1 MKIALFGAGGAIG
14 QSIAEEALSRGHQV
28 TAVVRDP
35 SKFKL
40 AHEKLTVVKGDAAS
54 AESVAKTVTGHDAAI
69 SAVGPTG
76 TNTEQGFLVEVAQ
89 ALIKGLAK
97 AGMSRLVVVG
107 GAGSLEVAP
116 GLQLVDAPAFPAAYR
131 GIALAHRDSLDVFR
145 TADLDW
151 TYISPAALIE
161 PGERTGR
168 YRKGTTQLITDE
180 QENSRISIPDYA
192 IALLDEVENATL
204 LRSQMTVAY

>member
-14 QSIAEEALSRGHQV
+14 QSIAAEALSRGHQV
-28 TAVVRDP
+28 TAVARDP
-35 SKFKL
+35 STFKL
-40 AHEKLTVVKGDAAS
+40 AHEKLTVVKGDAAD
-54 AESVAKTVTGHDAAI
+54 AESVSKAVANHDAAV

-76 TNTEQGFLVEVAQ
+76 ENTDQGFLVKVAHS
-89 ALIKGLAK
+89 LTNGLTK
-97 AGMSRLVVVG
+97 AGVSRLVVVG

-116 GLQLVDAPAFPAAYR
+116 GVQLVDAPVFPAAWR

-151 TYISPAALIE
+151 TYISPAAYIE

-180 QENSRISIPDYA
+180 QGNSRISIPDYA
-192 IALLDEVENATL
+192 IALVDEIENATAV
-204 LRSQMTVAY
+204 RSQMTVAY

>member
-35 SKFKL
+35 SKFKV
-40 AHEKLTVVKGDAAS
+40 AHEKLTVVKGDAAD
-54 AESVAKTVTGHDAAI
+54 AESVARTVAGHDAVV

-76 TNTEQGFLVEVAQ
+76 ADTDQGFLAKVAHS
-89 ALIKGLAK
+89 LINGLTK
-97 AGMSRLVVVG
+97 AAVSRLVVVG

-116 GLQLVDAPAFPAAYR
+116 GVQLVDAPVFPAAWR

-145 TADLDW
+145 TADLNW
-151 TYISPAALIE
+151 TYISPPALIE
-161 PGERTGR
+161 PGERTGK
-168 YRKGTTQLITDE
+168 YRQGTTQLLADE
-180 QENSRISIPDYA
+180 QGNSRISIPDYA
-192 IALLDEVENATL
+192 IALLDEVESGTAF
-204 LRSQMTVAY
+204 RSQTTVAY

>member
-40 AHEKLTVVKGDAAS
+40 VNEKLTVVKGDAAD
-54 AESVAKTVTGHDAAI
+54 AESVAKTVAGHDAAI

-76 TNTEQGFLVEVAQ
+76 ADTDQGFLVKVAHS
-89 ALIKGLAK
+89 LINGLKK
-97 AGMSRLVVVG
+97 AGVSRLVVVG

-116 GLQLVDAPAFPAAYR
+116 GVQLVDAPVFPAAWR

-151 TYISPAALIE
+151 TYISPAAYIE

-180 QENSRISIPDYA
+180 QGNSRISIPDYA

-204 LRSQMTVAY
+204 LRSQMTIAY